1 MVALARL
8 SVKTK
13 LMAIMVLTNA
23 LVLLAVGAALV
34 VKETVSQREAARA
47 QLVALASVI
56 GANTATALFINDF
69 KAAEQNLVV
78 LRAKPDV
85 PYALISDP
93 QDNRLAEYRA
103 AGLTDPQRDQIWKW
117 HEESSSREEPR
128 GLKAEQVTVGE
139 AGLLGVRGRML
150 AVRAPI
156 HRDGQVLGFVQIYS
170 NLREL
175 SANLYRYYWIIAILL
190 LASLALAALLAA
202 RFQAVIS
209 EPILRLRAAMGE
221 IANTRDYTVRVK
233 HPGED
238 ELGTLVDGFNDM
250 LRQIQQRDAEL
261 ATYNA
266 RLAAEVAARTQELSA
281 TNAEL
286 QKLVRELN
294 VAKTRAEAASQAKS
308 QFLANMSHE
317 IRTPINGILGM
328 ADLLLETG
336 LQPEQRRCAELIQ
349 QSGTNLLGL
358 VDNVL
363 DFSRIAAGKL
373 ELDWTDFDARTV
385 VEEVTAL
392 FVERARHKGLK
403 LDCVFPP
410 APMRVRGDPE
420 RLRQV
425 LTHLASNA
433 IKFTEQGEVVVR
445 ITALETDSAA
455 QTLRFEVSD
464 TGIGIPAHMQEQ
476 VFDAFA
482 QADGSMNRRF
492 GGSGLGLAIARQ
504 LVKWMGGNL
513 TVCSSEGQGS
523 TFGFSLRLE
532 RAASLVEPPEVT
544 SARPEARTLTAD
556 NETPQAETPHPG
568 GIGGSPP
575 DAATAPAD
583 RADPVP
589 NWRSARV
596 LLVED
601 NEVNQKVARMVLAH
615 FGCAVEV
622 ANNGSEAIELLRQ
635 DSYDL
640 VFMDCQMPVMDGFQT
655 TARIR
660 ECEQAAGTGQP
671 ARRLPIVALTAHAV
685 DGDRERCLAAGM
697 DDYLSKPFARQDMAK
712 ILHRWL
718 PGSDQSSA
726 EFKPPLTSPP
736 SHAPETPA
744 VDVNQESG
752 IDWSVLDKIRLLE
765 RGGAAGVLARVVE
778 LYLQGTPPLIDRMR
792 RALDADDQEALRAAA
807 HTLKSSSANVGAMKL
822 HGLCKELELQARHRR
837 IVDPVGQVNTI
848 EREFIAAR
856 TLLQQE
862 LPENAK

>member
-13 LMAIMVLTNA
+13 LMAVMVLTNA

-47 QLVALASVI
+47 QLVTLASAI
-56 GANTATALFINDF
+56 GANTASALFSNDF

-78 LRAKPDV
+78 LLRAKPDV
-85 PYALISDP
+85 RYALISDL

-103 AGLTDPQRDQIWKW
+103 EGLTDPQRDQIWKW
-117 HEESSSREEPR
+117 HEESSSREEQR
-128 GLKAEQVTVGE
+128 GLKAEQVTVDE
-139 AGLLGVRGRML
+139 AGSPGVRGRML

-156 HRDGQVLGFVQIYS
+156 HRDEQVLGFVQIYS

-209 EPILRLRAAMGE
+209 EPILRLRTAMGE
-221 IANTRDYTVRVK
+221 VANTRDYTVRVK
-233 HPGED
+233 HPSED
-238 ELGTLVDGFNDM
+238 ELGALVDGFNDM
-250 LRQIQQRDAEL
+250 LGQIQQRDAEL

-266 RLAAEVAARTQELSA
+266 RLAAEVAERTQDLSA
-281 TNAEL
+281 ANAEL

-373 ELDWTDFDARTV
+373 ELDWIDFDVRTV

-392 FVERARHKGLK
+392 FVERSRRKKLK
-403 LDCVFPP
+403 LGCVFPSE
-410 APMRVRGDPE
+410 PMRVRGDPE

-445 ITALETDSAA
+445 VTVLETDTAA

-476 VFDAFA
+476 VFDAFV
-482 QADGSMNRRF
+482 QTDGSMNRRF
-492 GGSGLGLAIARQ
+492 GGSGLGLTIARQ
-504 LVKWMGGNL
+504 LVELMGGNL
-513 TVCSSEGQGS
+513 TVRSSEGQGS
-523 TFGFSLRLE
+523 TFEFSLRLE

-544 SARPEARTLTAD
+544 NARPLTAD
-556 NETPQAETPHPG
+556 NETVQAETPHPG
-568 GIGGSPP
+568 EISGSLPA
-575 DAATAPAD
+575 AATAPVD

-601 NEVNQKVARMVLAH
+601 NEVNQKVARMVLAY

-640 VFMDCQMPVMDGFQT
+640 VFMDCQMPVMDGLQT
-655 TARIR
+655 TVHIR
-660 ECEQAAGTGQP
+660 QCERAAGTGQP
-671 ARRLPIVALTAHAV
+671 ARRLPIVALTAHAD

-697 DDYLSKPFARQDMAK
+697 DDYLGCDSK
-712 ILHRWL
+712 
-718 PGSDQSSA
+718 
-726 EFKPPLTSPP
+726 
-736 SHAPETPA
+736 
-744 VDVNQESG
+744 
-752 IDWSVLDKIRLLE
+752 
-765 RGGAAGVLARVVE
+765 
-778 LYLQGTPPLIDRMR
+778 
-792 RALDADDQEALRAAA
+792 
-807 HTLKSSSANVGAMKL
+807 
-822 HGLCKELELQARHRR
+822 
-837 IVDPVGQVNTI
+837 
-848 EREFIAAR
+848 
-856 TLLQQE
+856 
-862 LPENAK
+862 